1 MIGIAGERNS
11 QVTLCNSEFSFY
23 DTVIDGQ
30 SIVCRR
36 ISNIAVIPNHIDYIR
51 PRVDGRIR
59 TQSYSFAVDYA
70 IESVCKRVS
79 KHADAVFVVTLEA
92 GEIILDS
99 VSAVRERLSVVYFTD
114 VIGSVTVVGG

>member
-1 MIGIAGERNS
+1 MIGISGERNS

-70 IESVCKRVS
+70 IESVCKRGIEYIYAFGVI
-79 KHADAVFVVTLEA
+79 TLEA
-92 GEIILDS
+92 GEIILYS
-99 VSAVRERLSVVYFTD
+99 VRAVRERLSVVYFT
-114 VIGSVTVVGG
+114 VVNGSIPAISG